1 VPFHARVD
9 DGHAHTSQGHASD
22 PALVVTTDLDSFI
35 ALLSRQLPA
44 SQAVA
49 RGRVRIEGE
58 EAALERFVEI
68 FAWPLPA
75 TVAAG

>member
-1 VPFHARVD
+1 MPFHARLD
-9 DGHAHTSQGHASD
+9 GGHARTGEGHPTD
-22 PALVVTTDLDSFI
+22 PDVVVTTDLDSFI
-35 ALLSRQLPA
+35 GLLSQRLST

-49 RGRVRIEGE
+49 TGRVQVEGD

-75 TVAAG
+75 AVRTG